1 MAQFHQFHLK
11 AIDVDHGE
19 QDAAGAGR
27 PQAHEDGDGDDA
39 TAIQIPMTSPRRGL
53 MLLGFFFDME
63 RCNIDI
69 YLQNVKYT
77 YN

>member
-39 TAIQIPMTSPRRGL
+39 TAIQIPMTSPRRG
-53 MLLGFFFDME
+53 
-63 RCNIDI
+63 
-69 YLQNVKYT
+69 
-77 YN
+77 